1 MSLNNEKL
9 TPMLQQYMDI
19 KENTK
24 DALVFYRLGDFYELF
39 FEDALIASK
48 ALDLVLTQRNA
59 GNNQK
64 APMCGVPHHAAK
76 SYIQKLVNQGFK
88 VAIVEQV
95 EDPKEA
101 KGLVRREVV
110 EIVTPGTFIEHDS
123 TDTNVVAAIHTDLV
137 YATLVMADIISGSLR
152 SIRVMNESME
162 IIKTLQQFQ
171 ITELVV
177 DDSFN
182 ADLLGDIEDK
192 VSISISHLNEI
203 DKSVK
208 HEKKDVEHA
217 YRKLMGYL
225 KYTSKRDLDH
235 LSDLVVLN
243 DLSYLKMDYAS
254 ISNLELIQHSNN
266 KDLSLYSFMNHTIT
280 NMGARLLKDSLL
292 QPLVD
297 LDSITKRQDQVAYLM
312 SNISVYDRVRD
323 ALKMTYDIHRVL
335 ARITTYKHNAQDFV
349 RLKKTLMA
357 TKDLISI
364 LKDNALFNYII
375 EIDPLSEVVD
385 SLEYAINDDAPV
397 QLKEGRTFKRGIND
411 ELDELLSIT
420 KDGRKWLLEYEAQE
434 RERTGIKNL
443 KVGYTRAFGYYIE
456 ISKGQIENVS
466 EEFGY
471 IRRQTLTNAERYISE
486 ALQTHEER
494 VLKASD
500 RILEIENELFDT
512 YTAYVLKYSSKIH
525 NIGEQLALLDMMTAL
540 TYVSSLPGY
549 TRPSFNSNQSM
560 QVIEGRHPV
569 LENELRDHQYISSD
583 VIFNE
588 DHRLQ
593 ILTGPNMGGK
603 STYMRMVALMV
614 IMAQMGSFVSASS
627 ADLYIVD
634 QIFTRMGASDDIL
647 MGQSTFMVEMLEAQ
661 TALSNAT
668 KQSLILFDEIGRGT
682 STYDGMALAQGIL
695 EYIVYSIGCNT
706 LFSTHYHELTALET
720 LHEGVKN
727 IHVEVHEED
736 DKVTFLYRVI
746 QGRANKSY
754 GINVARLA
762 HLPQSVIERA
772 NKHLEGFETN
782 QTTHEINKVI
792 YIESE
797 PHGYELARN
806 LLNKVDPDYLTP
818 MEALVLVGELKKALG
833 ESDE

>member
-1 MSLNNEKL
+1 
-9 TPMLQQYMDI
+9 MLQQYMDI

>member
-560 QVIEGRHPV
+560 RVIEGRHPV

>member
-1 MSLNNEKL
+1 
-9 TPMLQQYMDI
+9 MLQQYMDI

-560 QVIEGRHPV
+560 RVIEGRHPV

-627 ADLYIVD
+627 ANLYIVD

>member
-1 MSLNNEKL
+1 
-9 TPMLQQYMDI
+9 
-19 KENTK
+19 
-24 DALVFYRLGDFYELF
+24 
-39 FEDALIASK
+39 
-48 ALDLVLTQRNA
+48 
-59 GNNQK
+59 
-64 APMCGVPHHAAK
+64 
-76 SYIQKLVNQGFK
+76 
-88 VAIVEQV
+88 
-95 EDPKEA
+95 
-101 KGLVRREVV
+101 
-110 EIVTPGTFIEHDS
+110 
-123 TDTNVVAAIHTDLV
+123 
-137 YATLVMADIISGSLR
+137 
-152 SIRVMNESME
+152 
-162 IIKTLQQFQ
+162 
-171 ITELVV
+171 
-177 DDSFN
+177 
-182 ADLLGDIEDK
+182 
-192 VSISISHLNEI
+192 
-203 DKSVK
+203 
-208 HEKKDVEHA
+208 
-217 YRKLMGYL
+217 
-225 KYTSKRDLDH
+225 
-235 LSDLVVLN
+235 
-243 DLSYLKMDYAS
+243 
-254 ISNLELIQHSNN
+254 
-266 KDLSLYSFMNHTIT
+266 
-280 NMGARLLKDSLL
+280 
-292 QPLVD
+292 
-297 LDSITKRQDQVAYLM
+297 
-312 SNISVYDRVRD
+312 
-323 ALKMTYDIHRVL
+323 
-335 ARITTYKHNAQDFV
+335 
-349 RLKKTLMA
+349 
-357 TKDLISI
+357 
-364 LKDNALFNYII
+364 
-375 EIDPLSEVVD
+375 
-385 SLEYAINDDAPV
+385 
-397 QLKEGRTFKRGIND
+397 
-411 ELDELLSIT
+411 
-420 KDGRKWLLEYEAQE
+420 
-434 RERTGIKNL
+434 
-443 KVGYTRAFGYYIE
+443 
-456 ISKGQIENVS
+456 
-466 EEFGY
+466 
-471 IRRQTLTNAERYISE
+471 
-486 ALQTHEER
+486 
-494 VLKASD
+494 
-500 RILEIENELFDT
+500 
-512 YTAYVLKYSSKIH
+512 
-525 NIGEQLALLDMMTAL
+525 
-540 TYVSSLPGY
+540 VSSLPGY

-560 QVIEGRHPV
+560 RVIEGRHPV

>member
-1 MSLNNEKL
+1 
-9 TPMLQQYMDI
+9 MLQQYMDI

-217 YRKLMGYL
+217 FRKLMGYL

-525 NIGEQLALLDMMTAL
+525 NLGEQLALLDMMTAL

-560 QVIEGRHPV
+560 RVIEGRHPV

>member
-1 MSLNNEKL
+1 
-9 TPMLQQYMDI
+9 MLQQYMDI

-297 LDSITKRQDQVAYLM
+297 LDSITKRQDQVVYLM

>member
-1 MSLNNEKL
+1 
-9 TPMLQQYMDI
+9 MLQQYMDI

-297 LDSITKRQDQVAYLM
+297 LDSITKRQDQIAYLM

-525 NIGEQLALLDMMTAL
+525 NLGEQLALLDMMTAL

-560 QVIEGRHPV
+560 RVIEGRHPV

>member
-1 MSLNNEKL
+1 MKLNKEKL
-9 TPMLQQYMDI
+9 TPMLQQFMDI

-39 FEDALIASK
+39 FEDAVVASK

-59 GNNQK
+59 GGNQK

-123 TDTNVVAAIHTDLV
+123 TDTNIVASIHTDLV

-152 SIRVMNESME
+152 SIRVMNEAIE

-177 DDSFN
+177 DDSFD
-182 ADLLGDIEDK
+182 AELLSDIEDK
-192 VSISISHLNEI
+192 VAISVSHLNEL
-203 DKSVK
+203 DTTVK
-208 HEKKDVEHA
+208 HEKKDVEIA
-217 YRKLMGYL
+217 YQKLMGYL
-225 KYTSKRDLDH
+225 LYTSKRDLSN
-235 LSDLVVLN
+235 LGELVVLN

-254 ISNLELIQHSNN
+254 ITNLELIQHSNS
-266 KDLSLYSFMNHTIT
+266 KDLSLYSFMNHTVT

-297 LDSITKRQDQVAYLM
+297 KEMILDRQDQITYLM
-312 SNISVYDRVRD
+312 SNISVYDAVRE
-323 ALKMTYDIHRVL
+323 ALKETYDIHRVL
-335 ARITTYKHNAQDFV
+335 ARITTNKHNAQDFV
-349 RLKKTLMA
+349 RLKKTLLS
-357 TKDLISI
+357 TSVVKSI
-364 LKDNALFNYII
+364 LSDNDLFDYISK
-375 EIDPLSEVVD
+375 IDPLSEVVK
-385 SLEYAINDDAPV
+385 SLDLAINDDAPV
-397 QLKEGRTFKRGIND
+397 QLKEGRTFKSGIDD
-411 ELDELLSIT
+411 ELDDLLSIT
-420 KDGRKWLLEYEAQE
+420 RDGRKWLLEYEAKE

-456 ISKGQIENVS
+456 ISKGQVGNVS
-466 EEFGY
+466 DDFGY

-486 ALQTHEER
+486 ELQLHEER

-500 RILEIENELFDT
+500 RILEIENELFDK
-512 YTAYVLKYSSKIH
+512 YTKYVLNYSSKIH
-525 NIGEQLALLDMMTAL
+525 NVGEKIALLDMITSL
-540 TYVSSLPGY
+540 TYISSLPGY
-549 TRPSFNSNQSM
+549 VRPVFNDNQSM
-560 QVIEGRHPV
+560 KINEGRHPV

-583 VIFNE
+583 VVFDEEN
-588 DHRLQ
+588 RLQ

-614 IMAQMGSFVSASS
+614 IMAQMGSYVSASY

-661 TALSNAT
+661 TALANAT
-668 KQSLILFDEIGRGT
+668 KKSLILFDEIGRGT

-706 LFSTHYHELTALET
+706 LFSTHYHELTALES

-772 NKHLEGFETN
+772 NKHLEGFEMN
-782 QTTHEINKVI
+782 QNTTDINKVV

-797 PHGYELARN
+797 PHGYEAARN
-806 LLNKVDPDYLTP
+806 LLNKVDPNYLTP
-818 MEALVLVGELKKALG
+818 MEALVLVGELKKVLG
-833 ESDE
+833 DSDE

>member
-217 YRKLMGYL
+217 FRKLMGYL

-525 NIGEQLALLDMMTAL
+525 NLGEQLALLDMMTAL

-560 QVIEGRHPV
+560 RVIEGRHPV